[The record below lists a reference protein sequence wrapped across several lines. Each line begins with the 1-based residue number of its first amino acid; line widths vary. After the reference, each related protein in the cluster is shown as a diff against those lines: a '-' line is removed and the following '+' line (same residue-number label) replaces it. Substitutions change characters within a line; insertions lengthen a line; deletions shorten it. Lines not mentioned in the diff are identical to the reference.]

1 MVRWSVA
8 VRTAGHSWPMMVV
21 LKQSMLKRP
30 NLQSSTV
37 VHSLIRVSKSQIG
50 FCNEI
55 KTADKFCG
63 ALLGGFALCAF

>member
-1 MVRWSVA
+1 
-8 VRTAGHSWPMMVV
+8 MMVV
-21 LKQSMLKRP
+21 LKQSMLNA